1 MKRPKLK
8 TCLITAQSHHRERI
22 HYFAFDLLRVE
33 LNNQCLLVDV
43 AKPAAHPAQLIDIEK
58 IQV

>member
-22 HYFAFDLLRVE
+22 HYFAFDLLRD
-33 LNNQCLLVDV
+33 NQCLLVDV
-43 AKPAAHPAQLIDIEK
+43 AKPAARPAQLMDSEK
-58 IQV
+58 LQV